1 MSMKENQF
9 QKSLKVV
16 EAGLQG
22 SFPTKFVD
30 FLWMAVKDVP
40 DEIWTECCTRLALDT
55 RKINDL
61 VAGDFLATLREIGQE
76 KARRGA
82 VWSSAPKPK
91 PISDWKGMAE
101 KVCADPSA
109 ADLSKSIARNL
120 AQRKDPVPAPTG
132 GEKYRRQD

>member
-1 MSMKENQF
+1 M
-9 QKSLKVV
+9 
-16 EAGLQG
+16 
-22 SFPTKFVD
+22 
-30 FLWMAVKDVP
+30 KDVP
-40 DEIWTECCTRLALDT
+40 DDVWTECCTRLALDT

-61 VAGDFLATLREIGQE
+61 VAGDFLETLRAIAQE
-76 KARRGA
+76 KARRSA

-109 ADLSKSIARNL
+109 AALSKSIARSL
-120 AQRKDPVPAPTG
+120 ALRKDPAPAPTG